1 MLPGGTPARLWARR
15 HSAASASVRAG
26 RAANDVMVIVAGIAG
41 GGLFRAGR
49 RSSALRRRKRRGVV
63 ADDEVERGGWLGWFG
78 RGHEFSPVSRCDK
91 DIITYRNRAARFA
104 RRFYLAGSA
113 AGVSGAGGEWNSPRL
128 SPRGC
133 SRITEHGGDGS
144 GFHPAMVRTCA
155 RAFALSVIPGNRRRS
170 SIAADSSP
178 SWLKMARIASA
189 SASVTRN
196 IPRA

>member
-1 MLPGGTPARLWARR
+1 MLPGSTPARLWARR

-41 GGLFRAGR
+41 GGLSGPVVGHRPFDGENAAR
-49 RSSALRRRKRRGVV
+49 VV